1 MNDCVFESRV
11 LYGSGISENLEFDS
25 ESETGSFLN
34 SISSPRRVLSR
45 ETRHRV
51 RDKRFGNF
59 GLTDI
64 QLIDMMNYQLGQQM
78 F

>member
-64 QLIDMMNYQLGQQM
+64 DIR
-78 F
+78 